1 MGVKSYELRVD
12 SCEKSV
18 IFAPENKTNTMTVNH
33 TNKEAAGNIC
43 SEKDIAKLREAVERA
58 LGRTLHTPKDFEQLS
73 AAIQSRLGV
82 MISRNTLRR
91 LWGTMQ
97 DVGQPRRSTLDYVV
111 RFLGYTDMDAFIAQ
125 AGKEITDTSNPVMS
139 RKIHV
144 GTELRK
150 GDRLRLT
157 WLPDRVCDVEYNGS
171 LHFCI
176 IDSKNTRLKAG
187 DTFLCGLIIEG
198 EPLYLDEWQHENEPA
213 VSYVCGKRGGVRF
226 ERI

>member
-1 MGVKSYELRVD
+1 MNSNPI
-12 SCEKSV
+12 S
-18 IFAPENKTNTMTVNH
+18 PET
-33 TNKEAAGNIC
+33 A
-43 SEKDIAKLREAVERA
+43 SEDVRRADIAKLREAVERT
-58 LGRTLHTPKDFEQLS
+58 LGRSMHTPKDFEQLS
-73 AAIQSRLGV
+73 GAIQGRLGV
-82 MISRNTLRR
+82 ILSRNTLRR
-91 LWGTMQ
+91 LWGDMK
-97 DVGQPRRSTLDYVV
+97 DVAQPRRSTLDFVA
-111 RFLGYTDMDAFIAQ
+111 RFLGYTDMAAFIAQ